1 MSSLLGYSVL
11 NVAPAPHFQDNDI
24 SQYIGKKVFY
34 YILLL
39 IKVMGHADGYFASI
53 SCSMMPA

>member
-39 IKVMGHADGYFASI
+39 IKVMGHAGGYFCLHI
-53 SCSMMPA
+53 L